1 MATIE
6 HIGYAAND
14 TAALANWYV
23 EMLDFKIIFESAGDP
38 KIYFVQDANG
48 MVIEILPPGKDGVV
62 TEGFSNHLALWSED
76 YDAEKK
82 ELESK
87 GVVFEPEVSNEFF
100 GGTKFAFFTDP
111 EGHRIQIITRAIRL
125 EGQA

>member
-14 TAALANWYV
+14 PAALAKWYV
-23 EMLDFKIIFESAGDP
+23 DTLGFKIIFISASEP
-38 KIYFVQDANG
+38 KVYFVQDANG
-48 MVIEILPPGKDGVV
+48 MAIEILPPGKDGVV
-62 TEGFSNHLALWSED
+62 TEGFSNHLALWTED
-76 YDAEKK
+76 FDAEKK

-87 GVVFEPEVSNEFF
+87 GVVFESEVSNEYF